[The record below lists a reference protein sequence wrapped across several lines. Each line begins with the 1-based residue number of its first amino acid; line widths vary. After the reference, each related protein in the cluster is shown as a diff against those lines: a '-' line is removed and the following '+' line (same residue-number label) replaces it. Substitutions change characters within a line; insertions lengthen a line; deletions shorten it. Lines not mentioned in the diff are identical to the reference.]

1 MEGLGHRMVAATG
14 PAEYQNDGQGDAET
28 GCDPAAGEDMGCH
41 RVAAANQE
49 LEGTTTAG
57 RVVD

>member
-1 MEGLGHRMVAATG
+1 MECLGHRMVAATG
-14 PAEYQNDGQGDAET
+14 PAEYQNDGQGDAEKT
-28 GCDPAAGEDMGCH
+28 GRDPAASEDMVCP

-49 LEGTTTAG
+49 LEGTTAG

>member
-1 MEGLGHRMVAATG
+1 MVAATG